1 MNYADRLDQAVRS
14 KGNPCLVGLDPHLD
28 LMPEEFAA
36 VRDPQATRNECAND
50 VTRFLIG
57 ILDAVAD
64 IVPAVKPQSAFF
76 EVLGPEG
83 LAAFES
89 IVAASHERGLIVIGD
104 AKRGDIGSTA
114 AAYAQAFLTGGPGSD
129 PATLCDALT
138 VNPYLGS
145 DSIQPFLEACDEA
158 DAGLYIL
165 ARTSNPSSAEFQTQ
179 GTPTLAERVADA
191 IGVWGAERIGTSG
204 FSSVGAVVG
213 ATHPGEL
220 AALRERMPH
229 TPLLLP
235 GFGAQ
240 GATAADVVGGFTEG
254 CRGALVNS
262 SRGILF
268 AYRNGGAPHWKDA
281 AREAA
286 RQMASELA
294 LALAS
299 PA

>member
-1 MNYADRLDQAVRS
+1 
-14 KGNPCLVGLDPHLD
+14 
-28 LMPEEFAA
+28 
-36 VRDPQATRNECAND
+36 
-50 VTRFLIG
+50 
-57 ILDAVAD
+57 
-64 IVPAVKPQSAFF
+64 
-76 EVLGPEG
+76 
-83 LAAFES
+83 
-89 IVAASHERGLIVIGD
+89 
-104 AKRGDIGSTA
+104 
-114 AAYAQAFLTGGPGSD
+114 
-129 PATLCDALT
+129 
-138 VNPYLGS
+138 
-145 DSIQPFLEACDEA
+145 
-158 DAGLYIL
+158 
-165 ARTSNPSSAEFQTQ
+165 
-179 GTPTLAERVADA
+179 
-191 IGVWGAERIGTSG
+191 
-204 FSSVGAVVG
+204 
-213 ATHPGEL
+213 
-220 AALRERMPH
+220 MPH

>member
-1 MNYADRLDQAVRS
+1 MNYADRLDQAVLS

-36 VRDPQATRNECAND
+36 VRDPEATRQECASD
-50 VTRFLIG
+50 VTHFLVG

-64 IVPAVKPQSAFF
+64 IVPAVKPQLAFF

-83 LAAFES
+83 LAAYES
-89 IVAASHERGLIVIGD
+89 VVAASHERGLIVIGD

-138 VNPYLGS
+138 INPYLGS
-145 DSIQPFLEACDEA
+145 DSVQPFLEACDA
-158 DAGLYIL
+158 AGAGLYIL

-179 GTPTLAERVADA
+179 GSPTLTERVADA
-191 IGVWGAERIGTSG
+191 IGAWGAERIGTCG

-213 ATHPGEL
+213 ATHPAEL

-240 GATAADVVGGFTEG
+240 GATAADVVGGFTGG

-262 SRGILF
+262 SRGVLF
-268 AYRNGGAPHWKDA
+268 AYRDGDAANWKDA
-281 AREAA
+281 ARKAA
-286 RQMASELA
+286 LQMAEELSQA
-294 LALAS
+294 LSS

>member
-191 IGVWGAERIGTSG
+191 IGVWGAERIGTCG

>member
-158 DAGLYIL
+158 GAGLYIL

-191 IGVWGAERIGTSG
+191 IGVWGAERIGTCG

>member
-14 KGNPCLVGLDPHLD
+14 KGNPCLVGLDPHLH
-28 LMPEEFAA
+28 LMPGEFTA
-36 VRDPQATRNECAND
+36 VRDPEASRQECAQD
-50 VTRFLIG
+50 VTRFLVG

-64 IVPAVKPQSAFF
+64 VVPAVKPQSAFF

-83 LAAFES
+83 IAAWEAV
-89 IVAASHERGLIVIGD
+89 VAASHERGLVVIGD

-114 AAYAQAFLTGGPGSD
+114 AAYARTFLSGGPGAD

-138 VNPYLGS
+138 INPYLGS

-158 DAGLYIL
+158 GAGLYVL
-165 ARTSNPSSAEFQTQ
+165 VRTSNPSSAEFQTP
-179 GTPTLAERVADA
+179 GSPSLAERVAEA
-191 IGVWGAERIGTSG
+191 VGAWGAQRIGACG
-204 FSSVGAVVG
+204 MSSVGAVVG

-220 AALRERMPH
+220 ADMRRRLPQ

-235 GFGAQ
+235 GYGAQ
-240 GATAADVVGGFTEG
+240 GATAADVVGGFANG
-254 CRGALVNS
+254 CHGALVNS

-268 AYRNGGAPHWKDA
+268 ASTDSGAEHWKDA
-281 AREAA
+281 ARAA
-286 RQMASELA
+286 ALQMANDLSQ
-294 LALAS
+294 ALAS

>member
-36 VRDPQATRNECAND
+36 VRDPQATRNECANE

-191 IGVWGAERIGTSG
+191 IGVWGAERIGTCG

>member
-1 MNYADRLDQAVRS
+1 MNYADRLDQAVLS
-14 KGNPCLVGLDPHLD
+14 KGNPCLVGLDPHLA

-36 VRDPQATRNECAND
+36 VRDPEATRQECASD
-50 VTRFLIG
+50 VTRFLVG

-64 IVPAVKPQSAFF
+64 VVPAVKPQLAFF

-83 LAAFES
+83 LTAYEAVVKE
-89 IVAASHERGLIVIGD
+89 SHERGLIVIGD

-114 AAYAQAFLTGGPGSD
+114 AAYAKAFLTGGPGSD

-138 VNPYLGS
+138 INPYLGS
-145 DSIQPFLEACDEA
+145 DSVQPFLEACDA
-158 DAGLYIL
+158 AGAGVYIL

-179 GTPTLAERVADA
+179 GSPTLTERVADA
-191 IGVWGAERIGTSG
+191 IGAWGAERIGACG

-220 AALRERMPH
+220 VALRERMPH

-240 GATAADVVGGFTEG
+240 GATAADVVGGFSEG

-268 AYRNGGAPHWKDA
+268 AFRDGDGANWKDA
-281 AREAA
+281 ARLAA
-286 RQMASELA
+286 QQMAEELSQA
-294 LALAS
+294 LSS

>member
-191 IGVWGAERIGTSG
+191 IRAWGAERIGTCG

-220 AALRERMPH
+220 VALRERMPH

-268 AYRNGGAPHWKDA
+268 AYRNGGALHWKDA